1 MDVNKVIARA
11 KNMLLTPRSE
21 WPVVA
26 AEPDTI
32 GGLYS
37 GYILLVAAIPSLAF
51 FLSTAVVGVSVPF
64 LGTYYRASIATAL
77 TRAILRYVLA
87 LAGVYVVA
95 LIVEAFAPT
104 FGAEKN
110 RTQALKAVAYS
121 YTAYWVI
128 SIVGVIPGLALLAAL
143 AGAIYSV
150 YLLNMGLPFTMKCP
164 PDKAIGYTAVTVLVA
179 IVVFFVLGLIVGA
192 VAGVDPG
199 MTRGP

>member
-1 MDVNKVIARA
+1 MDMNKVIARA
-11 KNMLLTPRSE
+11 KSMLLTPRTE

-26 AEPDTI
+26 AEPETV

-37 GYILLVAAIPSLAF
+37 SYILLVAAIPSLAF

-64 LGTYYRASIATAL
+64 LGTYYRVGIATAL

-110 RTQALKAVAYS
+110 RTQLS
-121 YTAYWVI
+121 QWT
-128 SIVGVIPGLALLAAL
+128 
-143 AGAIYSV
+143 
-150 YLLNMGLPFTMKCP
+150 P
-164 PDKAIGYTAVTVLVA
+164 PANTLRYAW
-179 IVVFFVLGLIVGA
+179 
-192 VAGVDPG
+192 
-199 MTRGP
+199 

>member
-11 KNMLLTPRSE
+11 KSMLLTPRTE
-21 WPVVA
+21 WPIVA
-26 AEPDTI
+26 VEPDTI

-64 LGTYYRASIATAL
+64 LGTYYRVSIATAL
-77 TRAILRYVLA
+77 TRAILRYVLS
-87 LAGVYVVA
+87 LAGVYIVA
-95 LIVEAFAPT
+95 LIIEYFAPT

-121 YTAYWVI
+121 YTASWVI
-128 SIVGVIPGLALLAAL
+128 SIVGIIPGLALIAAL

-150 YLLNMGLPFTMKCP
+150 YLLNMGLPYTMKCP
-164 PDKAIGYTAVTVLVA
+164 DDKSIGYTAVTVIAA
-179 IVVFFVLGLIVGA
+179 IVVFFVLGLVVSA
-192 VAGVDPG
+192 VAGVDTG
-199 MTRGP
+199 MVRAP